1 MKATQHTPAPWSVKK
16 ASPQAGIIIAPNRSL
31 GIAEVFGGGETDI
44 ANALLIAAA
53 PDLLDA
59 LEFLLADYIAING
72 EKLTNSRVPANK
84 AREALRKAKGKH
96 NES

>member
-1 MKATQHTPAPWSVKK
+1 MNNTLHTPAPWSVKK

-53 PDLLDA
+53 PDLILA
-59 LEFLLADYIAING
+59 LETLLSDRSCPRY
-72 EKLTNSRVPANK
+72 LTLDEWRKKHPEF
-84 AREALRKAKGKH
+84 RETLRKAKG
-96 NES
+96 EA

>member
-1 MKATQHTPAPWSVKK
+1 MKATQHTPAPWIYSGIKNEGKVSVTIF
-16 ASPQAGIIIAPNRSL
+16 S
-31 GIAEVFGGGETDI
+31 GENGNLVGTI
-44 ANALLIAAA
+44 TTTKANANLIASA

-59 LEFLLADYIAING
+59 LEFLLNDYIAING